1 MKRFSA
7 ALVFVFMS
15 VTATVNAEEH
25 PWELAQQA
33 EQRDQVSTWTRKVD
47 GFTLKAFKGQIEVP
61 YSMLVVMAVIA
72 DVERFP
78 EWVFQCD
85 YARLMSEIDN
95 NVAYVHIKGIWP
107 VSDRDVVT
115 ETIATQNPD
124 TLAITLKTEATGG
137 LYPPQEGKVRIPA
150 LDNVFLLE
158 PLENGW
164 TRLTFDTFVDPGG
177 FIPGWLANLVAI
189 RAPRDT
195 LVGMYRLMADPK
207 YHIASTD
214 DLPETF
220 PVWRSMTFPNAGKSA
235 ALAEQRASE

>member
-1 MKRFSA
+1 MRTLIATLAIVLSCLGSA
-7 ALVFVFMS
+7 AF
-15 VTATVNAEEH
+15 AEVHE
-25 PWELAQQA
+25 WELVQEA
-33 EQRDQVSTWTRKVD
+33 EARDDVTTWTRKVD
-47 GFTLKAFKGQIEVP
+47 GFTLKAFKGRIEVP
-61 YSMLVVMAVIA
+61 YSMLVVMSVIA
-72 DVERFP
+72 DVDRFG
-78 EWVFQCD
+78 EWVYQCD
-85 YARLMSEIDN
+85 YARLMPEISLN
-95 NVAYVHIKGIWP
+95 TAYVHIKGIWP

-115 ETIATQNPD
+115 ETQAVQDPE

-137 LYPPQEGKVRIPA
+137 LYPMQPGTVRIPS

-177 FIPGWLANLVAI
+177 FIPGWLANLVAV

-195 LVGMYRLMADPK
+195 LNGMYRMMADPQ

-214 DLPETF
+214 ELPENF

-235 ALAEQRASE
+235 AVHGPSE

>member
-1 MKRFSA
+1 MKSFLA
-7 ALVFVFMS
+7 VLITLALANPVQ
-15 VTATVNAEEH
+15 AGEH
-25 PWELAQQA
+25 PWELVQEAN
-33 EQRDQVSTWTRKVD
+33 QRDDVTTWTRKVD
-47 GFTLKAFKGQIEVP
+47 GFTLKAFKGRIEVP

-72 DVERFP
+72 DVDRFP

-85 YARLMSEIDN
+85 DARLMPEIGI

-115 ETIATQNPD
+115 ETVAEQDPE
-124 TLAITLKTEATGG
+124 TLAITLNTEATGG
-137 LYPPQEGKVRIPA
+137 LYPPQEGTVRIPS

-177 FIPGWLANLVAI
+177 FIPGWLANLVAV

-195 LVGMYRLMADPK
+195 LNGMYELMADPQ

-214 DLPETF
+214 ELPDNF
-220 PVWRSMTFPNAGKSA
+220 PVWKSMTFPNAGKSA
-235 ALAEQRASE
+235 ALSKQDREQ